1 MIDFFIGFLFI
12 IVFIPVFCAFC
23 MLIMEEGTKRTIKL
37 LVIPFAFIIILKEKY
52 NKMEK

>member
-1 MIDFFIGFLFI
+1 MIEFFIGLLFV
-12 IVFIPVFCAFC
+12 IVFIPMFCALC

-37 LVIPFAFIIILKEKY
+37 LVIPFGFIIILKEKY